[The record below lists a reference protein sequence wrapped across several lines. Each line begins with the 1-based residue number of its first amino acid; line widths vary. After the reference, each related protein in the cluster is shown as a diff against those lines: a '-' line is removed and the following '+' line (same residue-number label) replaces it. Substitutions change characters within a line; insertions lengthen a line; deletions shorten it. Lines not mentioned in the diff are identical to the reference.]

1 MSNPDT
7 ELLFPLRVIPVLRDL
22 REEKWRVLINQLTD
36 EHVELGDQLAF
47 VYMMVRVAG
56 CVTCNADAYRAMR
69 GCSQCAVHAVKRF
82 RGTDAELLDLFK
94 KSYQKVNGYLVKTGS
109 R

>member
-7 ELLFPLRVIPVLRDL
+7 ELLFPLRIIPVLRDL
-22 REEKWRVLINQLTD
+22 REKKWRELIDQLTSKD
-36 EHVELGDQLAF
+36 VDLNDQLAF
-47 VYMMVRVAG
+47 VHMMVRVAG

-69 GCSQCAVHAVKRF
+69 GCTQCAVHAVKRY
-82 RGTDAELLDLFK
+82 RGTDAELLDQFK

-109 R
+109 K